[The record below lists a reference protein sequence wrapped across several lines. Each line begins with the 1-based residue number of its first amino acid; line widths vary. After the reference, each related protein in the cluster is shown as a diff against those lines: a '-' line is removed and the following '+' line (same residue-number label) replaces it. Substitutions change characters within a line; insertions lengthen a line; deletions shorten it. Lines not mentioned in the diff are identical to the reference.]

1 MNGVSGQ
8 GRGAHCRL
16 CKVSGN
22 PGIAGARVNVRYLG
36 PFGEHILDK
45 SFTASPYRPDS
56 GRSAVP
62 GGTSLHAPHLPFNGN
77 EGRLFRIGWKTET
90 D

>member
-45 SFTASPYRPDS
+45 SFTAYYP
-56 GRSAVP
+56 
-62 GGTSLHAPHLPFNGN
+62 
-77 EGRLFRIGWKTET
+77 
-90 D
+90 

>member
-45 SFTASPYRPDS
+45 SFTAYDPNQSFYLITAQR
-56 GRSAVP
+56 
-62 GGTSLHAPHLPFNGN
+62 
-77 EGRLFRIGWKTET
+77 
-90 D
+90 